1 MKVDSG
7 SYFPTVD
14 EAASA
19 AVKSETEGYDG
30 WWAFETQIDP
40 FLACAVAA
48 ERTETVEIG
57 TSIVV
62 AFARNPMTVALQAND
77 VQSLSGGR
85 FTLGLGSQIK
95 PHIERR
101 YSMTWSKPAARMREF
116 VLAIRAIWECW
127 ESGGELD
134 FEGEFYTHN
143 LMPPFFN
150 PGPNPHGKPRIML
163 AAVGPL
169 MTEAAG
175 EVGDGLLCHA
185 FSTERY
191 LREATLPALER
202 GFEKAGRT
210 REGFEITAPAFI
222 VARDTE
228 EERAEG
234 VQFVKQQIAFYGSTP
249 AYRPGARAARLGR
262 AAGRAQGD
270 DQARRVGPDVGVD
283 RRRARRRLRGCRHAR
298 GGDRRG
304 EGALRRHRHP
314 DHADDAGRARRRTL
328 ARPVRRAAG
337 VETAPPHIAWD
348 LRPIPLLC
356 MEQQRPA
363 RCANVRHTRFMRVF
377 GTFGALRG
385 RGEMHAFRAKQA

>member
-1 MKVDSG
+1 VKVDSG
-7 SYFPTVD
+7 TYAPSIDAAGGLAVAA
-14 EAASA
+14 EAD
-19 AVKSETEGYDG
+19 GYDA

-48 ERTETVEIG
+48 ERTETVGIG

-95 PHIERR
+95 AHIERR
-101 YSMTWSKPAARMREF
+101 YSMEWSKPAARMREF

-127 ESGGELD
+127 ETGGELD
-134 FEGEFYTHN
+134 FQGDFYTHT

-150 PGPNPHGKPRIML
+150 PGPNPHGNPKIMA

-175 EVGDGLLCHA
+175 EVADGVLCHA

-191 LREATLPALER
+191 MREATLPALER
-202 GFEKAGRT
+202 GFERAGRT
-210 REGFEITAPAFI
+210 RDGFEITAPAFV

-234 VQFVKQQIAFYGSTP
+234 VAFVKQQIAFYGSTP
-249 AYRPGARAARLGR
+249 AYRPVLELHGWGELQDELKAMTK
-262 AAGRAQGD
+262 
-270 DQARRVGPDVGVD
+270 
-283 RRRARRRLRGCRHAR
+283 
-298 GGDRRG
+298 RG
-304 EGALRRHRHP
+304 EWDRMPDLVTDEIVDTFAVVGTPEEAVAEVKRRYGDIATRITLPVPEDRDEERWRALF
-314 DHADDAGRARRRTL
+314 DTL
-328 ARPVRRAAG
+328 RS
-337 VETAPPHIAWD
+337 
-348 LRPIPLLC
+348 
-356 MEQQRPA
+356 
-363 RCANVRHTRFMRVF
+363 
-377 GTFGALRG
+377 
-385 RGEMHAFRAKQA
+385 